1 MKTIVHID
9 NSDFF
14 RKVMKTFLREKRYES
29 MECASIAEAQKVLDS
44 GLVSCVIMGLEFSD
58 AHGVELIKKL
68 VTTNKEIPII
78 VLTSDENLE
87 HRQKLMLLGVEDY
100 ILKSMNWQERLEGIL
115 KQIFK

>member
-1 MKTIVHID
+1 MKSIVHVD
-9 NSDFF
+9 NSEFF
-14 RKVMKTFLREKRYES
+14 RKVVKTFLREKGYES
-29 MECASIAEAQKVLDS
+29 VECASIAEAQKVLDS
-44 GLVSCVIMGLEFSD
+44 GLVSSVIMGLEFSD
-58 AHGVELIKKL
+58 ARGVELIKNL
-68 VTTNKEIPII
+68 VTTNKKIPVI